1 MAVDTVV
8 GLKLQMDGSE
18 AVQSLKSVKTQIR
31 EAQQDVI
38 RLSEKF
44 GATSTQA
51 REAAKRMAEL
61 KDRLA
66 DAKTLS
72 DSFNPDK
79 KFMALS
85 QSLNGVLGGFSAL
98 TGAMGLLGVES
109 ENVQKQLLKVQ
120 SAMALSQGLNQVG
133 ESIQSFKNF
142 GKTIVDTLGKSGA
155 IGLGIAGVTA
165 LGLAMAGVFTKRQS
179 EDAKAY
185 KATLKDFTAAAAD
198 ATKNVNEVKNS
209 FELARNGVIS
219 KEKALKVYNETLGDA
234 LGKTNDINE
243 AERRL
248 AQNAEAYVKITG
260 WKAQANAMLTIS
272 AQKSADMIVQTMKLE
287 KLQGTSF
294 YDEAKKVLD
303 RGKEEIAAIE
313 KRANEMMLGIQIFSS
328 KYGLGNADK
337 TETKTDTK
345 GSIGKSQE
353 QINAE
358 ATEKFLKEFQQRK
371 RDEAA
376 EQAVIDAE
384 AKAMQREKDFE
395 DARNLQT
402 GLTLI
407 ENEGLQERLKNSVDN
422 AKVRLATE
430 QQRSDAEIAL
440 AEREAQAK
448 MLTAQLVAN
457 TTAIFADLVGKET
470 AAGKVLAIASAT
482 INTYLAATQ
491 ALKADYS
498 MYGPAA
504 QFARVA
510 AVVSTIALGLK
521 QVREIVKVKV
531 PGAAAGAG
539 SASMSAG
546 ASVSAPLQAT
556 SPQSTRTRLEQD
568 QLNQIGNAA
577 VRAFVVES
585 DVSNS
590 QERIRRLNR
599 AARI

>member
-66 DAKTLS
+66 DAKTLA

-219 KEKALKVYNETLGDA
+219 KEKALKIYNETLGDA

-272 AQKSADMIVQTMKLE
+272 AQKSAEMIVQTMKLE

-422 AKVRLATE
+422 ANVRLATE

-440 AEREAQAK
+440 AEREAKAK